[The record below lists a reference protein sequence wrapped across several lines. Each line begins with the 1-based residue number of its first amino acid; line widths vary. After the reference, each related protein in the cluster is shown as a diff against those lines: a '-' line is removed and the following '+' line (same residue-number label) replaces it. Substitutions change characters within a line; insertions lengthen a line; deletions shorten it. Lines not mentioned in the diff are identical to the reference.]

1 MIKKIFALLLVMS
14 MVFAMTSFAADDI
27 TVLIDNEQIE
37 FDVPPQIINERTMVP
52 MRKIFETLGATVE
65 WYGETQHIVAT
76 KDELNILMEIG
87 KPTFSVTNVITGETK
102 EIELDSPPIIINERT
117 LVPARAISES
127 IGYTVD
133 WINDT
138 RTVLI
143 KSRLADAGVGIFE
156 NNGTLEWN

>member
-1 MIKKIFALLLVMS
+1 MKKIIAMLLVLMMS
-14 MVFAMTSFAADDI
+14 FSMTAFAADDT
-27 TVLIDNEQIE
+27 TVLIDNEKIE

-65 WYGETQHIVAT
+65 WYGETQLIFATRNELIIV
-76 KDELNILMEIG
+76 MEIG

-102 EIELDSPPIIINERT
+102 DIELDSPPIIINERT

-133 WINDT
+133 WVQDT
-138 RTVLI
+138 QTVLI
-143 KSRLADAGVGIFE
+143 NSPIAIE
-156 NNGTLEWN
+156 Q

>member
-14 MVFAMTSFAADDI
+14 MVFTMTTFATDEI
-27 TVLIDNEQIE
+27 TVLIDNEKIE

-65 WYGETQHIVAT
+65 WYGKTQHIVA
-76 KDELNILMEIG
+76 KKNELNILMEIG
-87 KPTFSVTNVITGETK
+87 KPTFSVTNVITGEIK

-133 WINDT
+133 WISDT

-143 KSRLADAGVGIFE
+143 KSRLADAGVGVFE